1 MLKVHWC
8 IGLASQFNFHSR
20 GLGEL
25 VFNVKFL
32 WGSNMLCYVHR
43 TSSREI
49 FTISSQMK
57 EFNDNVQISNMF
69 LLGKLQACPDFK
81 TNILLFSM
89 GVDCTQ
95 PPIFSYF
102 YSIAE
107 LTGRIERELHASPKR
122 ETASFCVRWK
132 IQRLWTVEFFSVEGR
147 GGLTT
152 VKQYSDSTIR
162 FYSSHQSYTLEMKSI
177 YLYLACL
184 KCCPKHCQHLHVSML
199 VSVIDRLACAWGKD

>member
-1 MLKVHWC
+1 
-8 IGLASQFNFHSR
+8 
-20 GLGEL
+20 
-25 VFNVKFL
+25 
-32 WGSNMLCYVHR
+32 MLCYLHR
-43 TSSREI
+43 TTTREI
-49 FTISSQMK
+49 LSISSQMK

-95 PPIFSYF
+95 PSIFSYF

-107 LTGRIERELHASPKR
+107 RTGRIERELDASPKR
-122 ETASFCVRWK
+122 ETASLLRALKNTESVNSGVLLCRGERGPHYSQA
-132 IQRLWTVEFFSVEGR
+132 ILWLHNPILLLASKLHSWDEEH
-147 GGLTT
+147 L
-152 VKQYSDSTIR
+152 
-162 FYSSHQSYTLEMKSI
+162 SI
-177 YLYLACL
+177 HVACL